1 MNAPTSVFTNKILLR
16 QYNKAFKLEVKL
28 ASRHTDHRDVWLAKI
43 IKGTHASVMIFAVF
57 TMYHVYMPV
66 QAVREG
72 LLTALIRTAV
82 MDRYVTGLISVC
94 TS

>member
-1 MNAPTSVFTNKILLR
+1 MNAPTSAFTNKILLR

-28 ASRHTDHRDVWLAKI
+28 ASRHTDHKDVWLAKI
-43 IKGTHASVMIFAVF
+43 IKGTRAFSYDLCCV
-57 TMYHVYMPV
+57 YHVYMPV